1 MAPVFSLVLDRDIDE
16 ALANLYP
23 ELYKELTSGDSLSYH
38 TFFVWVFVSIYQGG
52 IIQGLSQLLVNFNA
66 TTGSEQNFKHMV
78 SISYTALVLCE
89 LCMVAMEVTT
99 WHVYMIFAEVGT
111 AVVFFASWPFLSDY
125 FDLRFL
131 ITGGFWWRVA
141 VVIAV
146 AVVPPWVFRV
156 VKRRLRPPNYAKLQ
170 GV

>member
-38 TFFVWVFVSIYQGG
+38 TFFVWVFVSVYQGG

-66 TTGSEQNFKHMV
+66 TDGNEINFKHMV

-89 LCMVAMEVTT
+89 LFMVAQEVVT
-99 WHVYMIFAEVGT
+99 WHIYMIFAEVGT
-111 AVVFFASWPFLSDY
+111 AIVFFASWPFLGEY
-125 FDLRFL
+125 FDLHFL
-131 ITGGFWWRVA
+131 ITGAFWWRVS
-141 VVIAV
+141 VVTSV
-146 AVVPPWVFRV
+146 AVLPPWLVRV
-156 VKRRLRPPNYAKLQ
+156 IRRRVKPPSYAKLQ